1 METTT
6 IKRIA
11 LIGAES
17 TGKTTLCRSLAMCYN
32 TLWVPEYAREFVAG
46 SSKETS
52 LDDIVTIAHKQLE
65 HENELVA
72 LANKLLFV
80 DTEFILA
87 KVWCE
92 DIYGNVPTWIE
103 EQISTHQYD
112 LYLLTNNDLPWVPD
126 PVRFNPQRRDYFY
139 QLYLKE
145 LTNRQLPFEII
156 SGRYEMRLYNATQA
170 LQKHFPDLS

>member
-17 TGKTTLCRSLAMCYN
+17 TGKTTLCRSLAMRYN
-32 TLWVPEYAREFVAG
+32 TLWVPEHAREYVSG
-46 SSKETS
+46 SGMETS
-52 LDDIVTIAHKQLE
+52 IDDIVTIARKQLE
-65 HENELVA
+65 HENEMAA

-92 DIYGNVPTWIE
+92 DVYNEVPVWIE
-103 EQISTHQYD
+103 EQITSHRYD
-112 LYLLTNNDLPWVPD
+112 LYLLTNNDLPWVAD
-126 PVRFNPQRRDYFY
+126 PVRVNPQRREYFY

-145 LTNRQLPFEII
+145 LTDRQLPFEVI
-156 SGRYEMRLYNATQA
+156 SGRYEMRLYNATLA
-170 LQKHFPDLS
+170 LQKHFPDFN

>member
-1 METTT
+1 METST

-17 TGKTTLCRSLAMCYN
+17 TGKTTLCRSLAMRYN
-32 TLWVPEYAREFVAG
+32 TLWVPEYAREFVSG
-46 SSKETS
+46 NNRETS
-52 LDDIVTIAHKQLE
+52 LEDIVAIAHKQLE
-65 HENELVA
+65 HENEFAA
-72 LANKLLFV
+72 LANKLVFV

-92 DIYGNVPTWIE
+92 DIYLTVPSWIE
-103 EQISTHQYD
+103 EQISAHRYD

-126 PVRFNPQRRDYFY
+126 PVRVNPQRRDYFY

-145 LTNRQLPFEII
+145 LTDRQLPYEVI

-170 LQKHFPDLS
+170 LKKHFPELS